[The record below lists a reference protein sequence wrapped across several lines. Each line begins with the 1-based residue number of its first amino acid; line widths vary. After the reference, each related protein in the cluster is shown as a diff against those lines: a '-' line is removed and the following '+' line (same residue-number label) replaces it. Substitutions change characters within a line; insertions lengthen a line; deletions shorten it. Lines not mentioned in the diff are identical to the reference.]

1 MSMELIQ
8 KHRFVGILRHIPSEL
23 ALETVKA
30 MYEGGIRIFE
40 ETFDPSKPEE
50 AEKTGNVIRQIRDA
64 FGPEVCVGCGTAV
77 DVRYAEIAWRAGAE
91 FVVSPCTDPA
101 VIRFTKE
108 KGMISIPGAYTP
120 TEIQNAYN
128 LGADIVKIFPILPD
142 GLPYLKNVI
151 SPLSHIPFMVT
162 GGINPTTVRG
172 FLDTGAVAVAAGA
185 TIATRDLVLAGDFD
199 TIRTNA
205 KNHIDEINN

>member
-1 MSMELIQ
+1 MSMELIR
-8 KHRFVGILRHIPSEL
+8 KHRFIGILRHIPAEL
-23 ALETVKA
+23 TLETAKA

-40 ETFDPSKPEE
+40 ITFDPSHPEN
-50 AEKTGNVIRQIRDA
+50 ADATGHVISQLRNT
-64 FGPEVCVGCGTAV
+64 FGSDVSIGCGTAV
-77 DVRYAEIAWRAGAE
+77 DVSYAKIAANSGAE
-91 FVVSPCTDPA
+91 FIVSPCTDSE
-101 VIRFTKE
+101 VISFTKAQ
-108 KGMISIPGAYTP
+108 GLVSIPGAYTP
-120 TEIQNAYN
+120 TEIQQAYH

-162 GGINPTTVRG
+162 GGINPNTIRS

-185 TIATRDLVLAGDFD
+185 TIATRELAINHHFD

-205 KNHIDEINN
+205 QKHTEQII